1 MPVQCH
7 MHIKVYP
14 LTKIVSEQA
23 TSLEAISK
31 EVQDWL
37 DASWTEKE
45 KQMKYFAKHQTFDE
59 SWNAN
64 RVSDGERNEG

>member
-7 MHIKVYP
+7 MHVKVYP

-23 TSLEAISK
+23 RSLEEISK

-45 KQMKYFAKHQTFDE
+45 RQMKYFAKHQTFDA
-59 SWNAN
+59 SWNVN
-64 RVSDGERNEG
+64 RVGEAWRREG